1 MAELHDRYIPEE
13 WEDYPSEETPIDA
26 ESLNHIEQGI
36 SNNSE
41 DIEAINEEIEAINED
56 ITNTTRYRVVS
67 EFTGEVPQRD
77 ADLLGGHV
85 PSYYATKQQLDDE
98 VAEINDRLDNILTQ
112 YNGVDSVT
120 IPAGKYF
127 VFADAINLDYE
138 ELYGMIIK
146 DNVLITRTNAKGV
159 EGYGF
164 RTGINLSAYICCDSP
179 KTIYFETV
187 SIGQIQ
193 DKRIL
198 AIKID

>member
-98 VAEINDRLDNILTQ
+98 VAEINDSLTKKIITKDNRLIQISKIDSEGDITYTVLQEGYYSANVQLTNN
-112 YNGVDSVT
+112 NGA
-120 IPAGKYF
+120 AGI
-127 VFADAINLDYE
+127 AINGSSIIETSAQSPLQYVGFMASPM
-138 ELYGMIIK
+138 LLGVGCQIRIYGAFG
-146 DNVLITRTNAKGV
+146 R
-159 EGYGF
+159 
-164 RTGINLSAYICCDSP
+164 
-179 KTIYFETV
+179 IYRL
-187 SIGQIQ
+187 Q
-193 DKRIL
+193 
-198 AIKID
+198 